1 MKRLLLILMQL
12 IFATTGYSA
21 FDLLFVIV
29 QNEQVNDGIFDVQVQ
44 IKATESVFRMG
55 TSNLVFEYNTA
66 GLAFDSLLLA
76 HNFNGFT
83 LPSTFYNEMTVTAPY
98 PGWVSVNI
106 DLATTNLG
114 TEVGFDSLEVA
125 TIRFKILDVNATSD
139 LRWRTRDADP
149 NPTVVYADNQT
160 NEVDAGEL
168 ASLDV
173 NLPVELAF
181 FSAEVESGHVILTWV
196 TKSEI
201 DNMGF
206 NVYRS
211 TSPSEVFERL
221 NGSIIKGA
229 GTTTDEQTYSY
240 VDTRIRERG
249 TFYYKLE
256 QLDIEGNRVMFAPVE
271 ITVSQVAIP
280 SRFFLEQ
287 NFPNPFNPLT
297 CIRYG
302 LPEETDVKIQIF
314 NMRGELVRTLVDT
327 RQRAGEYDLSWD
339 TRSDA
344 GIKLPSGLYFYRL
357 DADYYR
363 AVKKM
368 ILTR

>member
-1 MKRLLLILMQL
+1 MKRLLLILMHF
-12 IFATTGYSA
+12 IFATSGYTA

-76 HNFNGFT
+76 HNFNGYT
-83 LPSTFYNEMTVTAPY
+83 PPSTFYNPMTVTAPY

-114 TEVGFDSLEVA
+114 TEVGFDSMEVA

-139 LRWRTRDADP
+139 LRWRARDADP

-160 NEVDAGEL
+160 DEVEAGEL
-168 ASLDV
+168 APLDV
-173 NLPVELAF
+173 NLPVELTS
-181 FSAEVESGHVILTWV
+181 FSAEVKSGHVILTWV
-196 TKSEI
+196 TESEI

-211 TSPSEVFERL
+211 MSLSEGFERL
-221 NGSIIKGA
+221 NGSMIRGA
-229 GTTTDEQTYSY
+229 GTTTDEQVYSY
-240 VDTRIRERG
+240 IDTRIRERG
-249 TFYYKLE
+249 TYYYKLE
-256 QLDIEGNRVMFAPVE
+256 QIDIDGNSVMYDPIE
-271 ITVSQVAIP
+271 ITISQVVIP
-280 SRFFLEQ
+280 TRFFLEQ
-287 NFPNPFNPLT
+287 NFPNPFNPRT
-297 CIRYG
+297 SIRYG

-327 RQRAGEYDLSWD
+327 RQRAGEYDLNWD

-357 DADYYR
+357 DTDHFR

-368 ILTR
+368 ILTK